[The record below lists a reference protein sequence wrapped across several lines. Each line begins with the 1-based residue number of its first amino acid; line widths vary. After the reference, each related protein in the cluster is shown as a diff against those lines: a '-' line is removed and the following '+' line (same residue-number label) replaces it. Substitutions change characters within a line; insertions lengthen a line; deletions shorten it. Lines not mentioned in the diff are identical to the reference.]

1 MKDEANDAI
10 NNLLKNLKFDPNL
23 LEQLNFIQKETVP
36 EIKEALTR
44 ANKDYL
50 HWEEL
55 QYKSWLPIKNF
66 SAKEDFWALVKH
78 KRNYEAIDTPIR
90 DKSGRYYRINIARHQ
105 DILYSIDQEMYRNS
119 LEGINFPDKSII
131 NTMDEAITSSQFE
144 GANTSRAAA
153 KKMLLEGRAPHDV
166 SETMIK
172 NNHLAMLKIEQEF
185 HKEELSL
192 DMLFTLHKIITHET
206 SLARGQQ
213 GILRETFDVNGNRL
227 AIRPWGGDT
236 IVYTAPDKEFVE
248 AELPK
253 LIDFANDKQSD
264 KHGFF
269 HPVIKAVMLHFWV
282 GLLHPFEDGNGRLAR
297 VLFYWY
303 LFKQGYE
310 TFKYLSLSEK
320 ILNSREQ
327 YNKAYI
333 YSEQDPLD
341 LTYFLNYNIKKI
353 ELARKEFQEYIKKKN
368 SQKQLISTTLQDRHN
383 FNERQMKLLQ
393 YLKQDIN
400 SRTNLA
406 AYQSLYLVKKGAAIA
421 DLKELVEQGFLT
433 KKKVGRN
440 TFYYPTKEVTR
451 FFTMVN

>member
-1 MKDEANDAI
+1 MKDETSDAI
-10 NNLLKNLKFDPNL
+10 NNLIKNLKSDSKL
-23 LEQLNFIQKETVP
+23 LEQLDFIQKETVP
-36 EIKEALTR
+36 EIKEALTQ

-50 HWEEL
+50 HWDEL
-55 QYKSWLPIKNF
+55 QYKSWLPLKNF

-90 DKSGRYYRINIARHQ
+90 DQSSRYYRINIARHQ
-105 DILYSIDQEMYRNS
+105 DTLYIIDQEMYQNS
-119 LEGINFPDKSII
+119 LEGINFPDKSTL
-131 NTMDEAITSSQFE
+131 NTIDEAITSSQFE

-153 KKMLLEGRAPHDV
+153 KKMLLEGRVPHDV

-192 DMLFTLHKIITHET
+192 DMLFALHKIITQET
-206 SLARGQQ
+206 SLAADKQ
-213 GILRETFDVNGNRL
+213 GKLRETFDTDGNRL
-227 AIRPWGGDT
+227 TVRPGGGDT

-253 LIDFANDKQSD
+253 LIDFANDKHRD

-269 HPVIKAVMLHFWV
+269 HPVIKAVMLHFWI

-303 LFKQGYE
+303 LFRQGYE

-320 ILNSREQ
+320 ILNSRKQ
-327 YNKAYI
+327 YTDAYI

-341 LTYFLNYNIKKI
+341 LTYFLNYNIKKL
-353 ELARKEFQEYIKKKN
+353 ELARKEFQEYIKKKQA
-368 SQKQLISTTLQDRHN
+368 QKQLIGTTLQDQHS

-421 DLKELVEQGFLT
+421 DLKELVEREFLT

-440 TFYYPTKEVTR
+440 TFYYPTKEVIR
-451 FFTMVN
+451 FFSMVG